1 MGVRGGEAGA
11 RESAQLPALCAG
23 GHHRLAG
30 RDRGEPRAVRH
41 FHGAVCD
48 GWNNR
53 SGAAIVHADPR
64 ASPADDVLRP
74 VVQSR
79 PGLFQPDS
87 DPPARWQPCVLPSA
101 PAGCGDAVPATPALR
116 ISADHADQLH
126 AAGCRSVLPVA
137 CVPAP
142 PPRPRHDRAGRASE
156 RAAAAMTGPSMREQ
170 AGAGFVVELEKF
182 SGPLDLLLHLIKE
195 DEVDITDLPIA
206 KIADQFL
213 SVIAELGLNQAAD
226 YLEMAARLLRIK
238 AQMLLPRRL
247 GDDEWEDPRA
257 ELVRRLLEY
266 QQIRELVEWLG
277 AAAARRAEQFGRG
290 FSPEPPAAPPAPL
303 VIDLNDLLAA
313 AERVIA
319 LIPEPVLHRVVP
331 RPLDVEGA
339 TARITALLA
348 ERQEFA
354 WVDGAGA
361 GVVEVLSAFIAL
373 LELAK
378 RGSCRLDQPEPFA
391 PMVIRREPARAAA

>member
-1 MGVRGGEAGA
+1 M
-11 RESAQLPALCAG
+11 
-23 GHHRLAG
+23 
-30 RDRGEPRAVRH
+30 
-41 FHGAVCD
+41 
-48 GWNNR
+48 
-53 SGAAIVHADPR
+53 
-64 ASPADDVLRP
+64 
-74 VVQSR
+74 
-79 PGLFQPDS
+79 
-87 DPPARWQPCVLPSA
+87 SA
-101 PAGCGDAVPATPALR
+101 PTN
-116 ISADHADQLH
+116 
-126 AAGCRSVLPVA
+126 PVTQ
-137 CVPAP
+137 
-142 PPRPRHDRAGRASE
+142 DS
-156 RAAAAMTGPSMREQ
+156 
-170 AGAGFVVELEKF
+170 AGFVVELEQF
-182 SGPLDLLLHLIKE
+182 SGPLDLLLHLIRE

-213 SVIAELGLNQAAD
+213 AVISELGLNQAAD

-277 AAAARRAEQFGRG
+277 AAAAR
-290 FSPEPPAAPPAPL
+290 L

-339 TARITALLA
+339 TERIEALLA
-348 ERQEFA
+348 ERAAFGWGDVVGA
-354 WVDGAGA
+354 RPSIVD
-361 GVVEVLSAFIAL
+361 VLSAFIAL

-378 RGSCRLDQPEPFA
+378 RGSLHVHQEGPFA
-391 PMVIRREPARAAA
+391 PIEIRRESPRAAH

>member
-1 MGVRGGEAGA
+1 MTTLPPT
-11 RESAQLPALCAG
+11 AQ
-23 GHHRLAG
+23 
-30 RDRGEPRAVRH
+30 
-41 FHGAVCD
+41 
-48 GWNNR
+48 
-53 SGAAIVHADPR
+53 
-64 ASPADDVLRP
+64 
-74 VVQSR
+74 
-79 PGLFQPDS
+79 
-87 DPPARWQPCVLPSA
+87 
-101 PAGCGDAVPATPALR
+101 
-116 ISADHADQLH
+116 DQ
-126 AAGCRSVLPVA
+126 
-137 CVPAP
+137 
-142 PPRPRHDRAGRASE
+142 
-156 RAAAAMTGPSMREQ
+156 
-170 AGAGFVVELEKF
+170 AGFVVELEQF
-182 SGPLDLLLHLIKE
+182 SGPLDLLLHLIRE

-213 SVIAELGLNQAAD
+213 AVINELGLNQAAD
-226 YLEMAARLLRIK
+226 YLEMAARLLRVK

-290 FSPEPPAAPPAPL
+290 FSPEPPAAPPGPL

-339 TARITALLA
+339 TARIETLLA
-348 ERQEFA
+348 EREAFGWRDVVGEA
-354 WVDGAGA
+354 PTLVD
-361 GVVEVLSAFIAL
+361 VLSAFIAL

-378 RGSCRLDQPEPFA
+378 RGSLKVHQAGPFT
-391 PMVIRREPARAAA
+391 PIQIRRESARKAS